1 MKRRLFIKYSS
12 SSSEELTDN
21 IDNKNK
27 LQLPFIL
34 VIFTFRLWSGHPTQ
48 DPITQGKF
56 EEEKEIYLCHSA
68 EQKCQEQRNQQVVLS
83 QKNIFPN
90 KSVNGQNNHVGK
102 IYGEKIIENVFVL
115 KQNTVVC
122 F

>member
-1 MKRRLFIKYSS
+1 MPRTEKS
-12 SSSEELTDN
+12 TGCT
-21 IDNKNK
+21 
-27 LQLPFIL
+27 
-34 VIFTFRLWSGHPTQ
+34 FTK
-48 DPITQGKF
+48 KF
-56 EEEKEIYLCHSA
+56 FLI
-68 EQKCQEQRNQQVVLS
+68 
-83 QKNIFPN
+83 

>member
-1 MKRRLFIKYSS
+1 MPRTEKS
-12 SSSEELTDN
+12 TGCT
-21 IDNKNK
+21 
-27 LQLPFIL
+27 
-34 VIFTFRLWSGHPTQ
+34 FTKQ
-48 DPITQGKF
+48 
-56 EEEKEIYLCHSA
+56 
-68 EQKCQEQRNQQVVLS
+68 
-83 QKNIFPN
+83 NIFPI

>member
-1 MKRRLFIKYSS
+1 M
-12 SSSEELTDN
+12 
-21 IDNKNK
+21 
-27 LQLPFIL
+27 
-34 VIFTFRLWSGHPTQ
+34 
-48 DPITQGKF
+48 
-56 EEEKEIYLCHSA
+56 CHSA

-83 QKNIFPN
+83 QKNIFPI

-122 F
+122 FMDFFFLHNTEPKTKHKLT